1 MKWFCLSV
9 LACICSTPVCTQAN
23 AQSNSGPE
31 YEAAMKASMML
42 MAFDEF
48 SGKCA
53 ASGDLSQ
60 QDSAAIETWKQ
71 TNRVDAMRVRMQAIR
86 SNANNDRMLTQVVA
100 IMNTA
105 AEQSG
110 TTPCQATMK
119 MIASPEAQFA
129 QLMPDLAQTSSTSP
143 QRPARATSSPRPTT
157 TTATRTP
164 TATNAPPMLR
174 QIDSFGFDTRMIMG
188 MGGFLTTDIY
198 PVVLFRDGSAL
209 KDITGLSDR
218 NGIAG
223 NRSANPDDWTN
234 WRRSA
239 GKVELRG
246 SDGWKPLPFPRTYS
260 SLPADFRL
268 DGQFRRVSGS
278 GNMAA
283 GGDQSVSAVS
293 EYRFWRDGTVLRG
306 GAVGA
311 AGSSGSTS
319 TVVTS
324 AQPDARGKYSID
336 GLVLTI
342 EYDSGAKESQI
353 LVADPSDPNTA
364 IWLDGSGY
372 AKRRR

>member
-1 MKWFCLSV
+1 MKWFYLSI
-9 LACICSTPVCTQAN
+9 LASICVTPAFSQAN
-23 AQSNSGPE
+23 LEANSGPG

-53 ASGDLSQ
+53 TSGGLSQ

-71 TNRVDAMRVRMQAIR
+71 TNRVEAMRVRMQAIR

-105 AEQSG
+105 AEQSE

-129 QLMPDLAQTSSTSP
+129 QLMPDLAQSSSP
-143 QRPARATSSPRPTT
+143 SPSRSARATTSPRPA
-157 TTATRTP
+157 TATRGP
-164 TATNAPPMLR
+164 TASNAPPILR

-218 NGIAG
+218 NGLAG
-223 NRSANPDDWTN
+223 NRSANPDDWTS

-239 GKVELRG
+239 GKVELQG
-246 SDGWKPLPFPRTYS
+246 SDGWKPLPFPRTYN

-268 DGQFRRVSGS
+268 DGQFRRLTGG

-311 AGSSGSTS
+311 AASSGSTS

-342 EYDSGAKESQI
+342 EYDSGAKESRI